1 VPQVRTFLLEKGPTV
16 RRWILLTVVAG
27 VPVLFL
33 RTGQDPFNVPK
44 LALIV
49 AGAFLAG
56 ALRLAEAMQ
65 GRPLAPMKRLIVPA
79 LTVAVPLVIAWIF
92 SAYKGWALLGKYG
105 RFQGLL
111 PYLLIII
118 IGLLLVDA
126 FEDRP
131 RELAWAIVAAGSFVA
146 FYGIVQFLGADPFV
160 WSFPDRLTT
169 QSLSTLGNSNFA
181 GGFLG
186 ITLPLSI
193 GLAMI
198 DRRNRGRAVKLSIL
212 IVLGL
217 LASRSEG
224 GWAAALAGTA
234 TVLAVAASSR
244 WSHARALGAAAAALA
259 IAALLAVGLYSMARP
274 DNTLVPETLKLRA
287 WWWQEAAQMAGE
299 APILGHGPN
308 VFAVEVW
315 QHRVTPEAEAT
326 HYAAADDPHSV
337 PFSFLAAAG
346 GVGLIG
352 FLTVFAWVAW
362 QARRVQASDLL
373 TAAFLGG
380 IVAYL
385 VQSFVSIDELSLRIA
400 LWSVLAGFVNSQVQ
414 DRKRG
419 RSRKKDKSAAA
430 SSGGR
435 IRVAPLRAPV
445 VIGLLAV
452 AAASGLVWSGGLLL
466 ADRRFL
472 LGNQLVL
479 SGRPEAA
486 REQSELA
493 LGFRDDYEM
502 RHSYGFRIGDSGVAL
517 EDGDYIDESRRVFSY
532 LESFPDV
539 SALRDYARVM
549 REWSGI
555 EPEASDEA
563 EGLYKR
569 ASELDPHN
577 PALQDEAANVLGDSG

>member
-1 VPQVRTFLLEKGPTV
+1 MPQVRTFLLEKGPIV

-56 ALRLAEAMQ
+56 ALRLAEAVQ
-65 GRPLAPMKRLIVPA
+65 GRPLTPMKRLIVPA
-79 LTVAVPLVIAWIF
+79 LAIAVPLVIAWTF

-118 IGLLLVDA
+118 VGLLLVDA

-131 RELAWAIVAAGSFVA
+131 RDLAWAIVAAGAFVA

-160 WSFPDRLTT
+160 WTFPDRLTT

-186 ITLPLSI
+186 IALPLSI
-193 GLAMI
+193 GLAL
-198 DRRNRGRAVKLSIL
+198 DRRNRGLAVRLSVL
-212 IVLGL
+212 IFLGL

-224 GWAAALAGTA
+224 GWAAALAGTV

-244 WSHARALGAAAAALA
+244 WSYARALGGVAAALA
-259 IAALLAVGLYSMARP
+259 IAALLAVGLYSVARP

-362 QARRVQASDLL
+362 QARGVQASDVL

-400 LWSVLAGFVNSQVQ
+400 LWSILAGFVASQVQ

-419 RSRKKDKSAAA
+419 RSGKKDKRAAA
-430 SSGGR
+430 SNRGR
-435 IRVAPLRAPV
+435 IRVEPLRAPAL
-445 VIGLLAV
+445 IGLLAV
-452 AAASGLVWSGGLLL
+452 AAATGLVWSGGLLL

-472 LGNQLVL
+472 LGNQLFL

-486 REQSELA
+486 REQFELA
-493 LGFRDDYEM
+493 LGFRDEYEM

-563 EGLYKR
+563 ERLYKR
-569 ASELDPHN
+569 ASELDPQN
-577 PALQDEAANVLGDSG
+577 PALQDEAANVLEDSG